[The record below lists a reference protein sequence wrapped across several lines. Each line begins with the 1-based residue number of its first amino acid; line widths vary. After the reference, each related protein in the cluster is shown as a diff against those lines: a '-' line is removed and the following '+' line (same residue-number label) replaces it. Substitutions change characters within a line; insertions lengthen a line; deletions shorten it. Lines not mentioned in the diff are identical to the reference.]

1 MSSFEVGRLP
11 SRNPKFA
18 VNQSDQGRAAAQGL
32 KAWYDGLKRV
42 SGEFPARGTI
52 AGALVVLEKLKED
65 FDLDIDAHTAPGG
78 SQIRGASGG
87 AVRGI
92 LARFGETR
100 RFVAEGGRTN
110 RGLRGDI
117 ASMLTT
123 LADAGLD
130 TLCDNQ
136 RNTILNDLQGFLV
149 EKVHEFYLRQ
159 RLKLSYDPSKSARQ
173 AVGEILSNA
182 RDIGKGGQVAQY
194 LVGAK
199 LQMRF
204 PNDQIGNESYSTADE
219 QLGRPGDFLI
229 GDTAFHVTVAPM
241 SGVYDRC
248 KQNLDDGYRTFLL
261 IPEDSMIGARQN
273 AEAIAPGKIAVESIE
288 SFVGQNIEELAS
300 FSRNKITNGFS
311 SLLHIY
317 NERVDAVETDKSVL
331 VEIPPNLR
339 RAL

>member
-1 MSSFEVGRLP
+1 MD
-11 SRNPKFA
+11 
-18 VNQSDQGRAAAQGL
+18 QSDLSREATRGL
-32 KAWYDGLKRV
+32 QAWYDGLRRV

-52 AGALVVLEKLKED
+52 AGALVVLERLKED
-65 FDLDIDAHTAPGG
+65 FDLDINAHTAPGG

-87 AVRGI
+87 AVRSI

-117 ASMLTT
+117 ANMLTT
-123 LADAGLD
+123 LTEAGLD
-130 TLCDNQ
+130 TLCEGE
-136 RNTILNDLQGFLV
+136 RNAILDDLQGFLV
-149 EKVHEFYLRQ
+149 EKVREFYSRQ

-173 AVGEILSNA
+173 AVGEILSIA
-182 RDIGKGGQVAQY
+182 REVGKGGQVAQY

-204 PNDQIGNESYSTADE
+204 PDDQVGNESYSTADE
-219 QLGRPGDFLI
+219 QLGRPGDFFI

-261 IPEDSMIGARQN
+261 VPEDSMIGARQN
-273 AEAIAPGKIAVESIE
+273 AEAISPGKIAVESIE
-288 SFVGQNIEELAS
+288 SFVGQNVEELAS
-300 FSRNKITNGFS
+300 FSKSGITSGFR
-311 SLLHIY
+311 SLLQIY
-317 NERVDAVETDKSVL
+317 NARVDAIETDKSVL

-339 RAL
+339 